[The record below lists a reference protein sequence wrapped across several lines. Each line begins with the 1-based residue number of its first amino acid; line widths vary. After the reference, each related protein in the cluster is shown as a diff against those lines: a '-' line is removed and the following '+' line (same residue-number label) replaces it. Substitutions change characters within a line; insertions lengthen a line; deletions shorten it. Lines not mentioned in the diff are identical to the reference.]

1 MIAPGTPAP
10 AFALPDQD
18 GNVVELDDLRGQ
30 TTVLV
35 FYPNDFSPVCTDQ
48 LNVYQEV
55 LGELEAE
62 GAKLYGVSVD
72 SAWAHKA
79 FQRHL
84 GVTIPLLADFHPKGE
99 VAKAY
104 GVWVEKYGVSARALV
119 MIDPDLMVRWSYKS
133 PSPLEI
139 PGANLIFDALRD
151 HSRAPRAR
159 LADAGA

>member
-1 MIAPGTPAP
+1 MIEPGTAAP
-10 AFALPDQD
+10 DFALPDQD
-18 GNVVELDDLRGQ
+18 GNIVKLEDLRGQ

-55 LGELEAE
+55 LGELEAQ
-62 GAKLYGVSVD
+62 GARLYGISVD

-84 GVTIPLLADFHPKGE
+84 GITIPLLADFHPKGE
-99 VAKAY
+99 VARSY
-104 GVWVEKYGVSARALV
+104 GVWVEDYGVASRALV
-119 MIDPDLMVRWSYKS
+119 MIGPDLTVTWAHVS

-139 PGANLIFDALRD
+139 PGANLIFDALEEQRQP
-151 HSRAPRAR
+151 AT
-159 LADAGA
+159 